1 MTPEDLKAL
10 ERGVSKEVDWLLS
23 WLDVL
28 APKPWD
34 RTTLKKLPEYLAQIR
49 SITNEPS

>member
-1 MTPEDLKAL
+1 MTPAELKEL
-10 ERGVSKEVDWLLS
+10 ERLVGKEVDWLLS

-34 RTTLKKLPEYLAQIR
+34 RTTIKKLPEYLAQIR
-49 SITNEPS
+49 ALEQQA